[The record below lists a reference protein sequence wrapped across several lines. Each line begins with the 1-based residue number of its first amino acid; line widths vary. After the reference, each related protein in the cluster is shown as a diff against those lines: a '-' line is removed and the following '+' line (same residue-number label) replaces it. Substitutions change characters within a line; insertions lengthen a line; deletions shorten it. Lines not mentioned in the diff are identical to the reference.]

1 MDIRTR
7 RKQAHGA
14 ALGLAL
20 LLLAGLAVPALAQ
33 HGQPADSLPEARGG
47 AAAFAEAGGEHAAAP
62 SIMNVDPGLMIWT
75 VITFVIL
82 LVVLRFTAWK
92 PLIAALEAREQRIR
106 EAIAQ
111 AEKAREEGEG
121 LLARYRA
128 QLQAAKE
135 EAQQI
140 IEAGKTAAER
150 LHQEILDKARVEAE
164 ESAQRA
170 RREMDLAV
178 EQAKKELWE
187 EATRLSTLLAEK
199 ILERHLDDKDHRRLV
214 EQVLEELRGAPRS

>member
-1 MDIRTR
+1 
-7 RKQAHGA
+7 
-14 ALGLAL
+14 
-20 LLLAGLAVPALAQ
+20 
-33 HGQPADSLPEARGG
+33 
-47 AAAFAEAGGEHAAAP
+47 
-62 SIMNVDPGLMIWT
+62 MNVDPGLMIWT